1 MGRKAYTKSQK
12 VQKYLEHNA
21 GAKAPEVA
29 KATGVDISYV
39 YNIVSSSRKLKVG
52 DSATEPKKRG
62 RPTKLFKELMA
73 VARGEQKP
81 RLRMQTAPTEAQATQ
96 NLSGVIQGA
105 TGAQYTFM
113 DTSPKPT
120 DMVNSPSH
128 YKVGGIE
135 TIDFIEAKNLN
146 YNLGNAVK
154 YISRADHKGEPT
166 QDLEKAIFYL
176 KREIENRK
184 KT

>member
-81 RLRMQTAPTEAQATQ
+81 RLRMQTAPKHKQHKTYLVLFKVRQVRSIPLWTQAR
-96 NLSGVIQGA
+96 NLRIWLIA
-105 TGAQYTFM
+105 
-113 DTSPKPT
+113 
-120 DMVNSPSH
+120 
-128 YKVGGIE
+128 
-135 TIDFIEAKNLN
+135 L
-146 YNLGNAVK
+146 
-154 YISRADHKGEPT
+154 
-166 QDLEKAIFYL
+166 AIT
-176 KREIENRK
+176 R
-184 KT
+184 

>member
-12 VQKYLEHNA
+12 VQKFLERNA

-29 KATGVDISYV
+29 KATGVDIQYV
-39 YNIVSSSRKLKVG
+39 YNIVSSTRKMKPASDV
-52 DSATEPKKRG
+52 APKKRG

-81 RLRMQTAPTEAQATQ
+81 RLRMMQTAPTEVALAQTP
-96 NLSGVIQGA
+96 SGVIQGA

-113 DTSPKPT
+113 DTSPK

-135 TIDFIEAKNLN
+135 TIDFIEAKNLG
-146 YNLGNAVK
+146 YLLGNVVK
-154 YISRADHKGEPT
+154 YVSRADHKNNKLE
-166 QDLEKAIFYL
+166 DLKKAQWYL
-176 KREIENRK
+176 NRAVSNFK
-184 KT
+184 